1 MSEAEQVKSE
11 DIKPEVQPKYP
22 KRVEAG
28 KKGAEARKLKKVMEV
43 TKPEST
49 TPVETQSR

>member
-11 DIKPEVQPKYP
+11 DIKTEVKQKNP

-28 KKGAEARKLKKVMEV
+28 RKGAEARRLKKVMEV

-49 TPVETQSR
+49 TPVEIQSR